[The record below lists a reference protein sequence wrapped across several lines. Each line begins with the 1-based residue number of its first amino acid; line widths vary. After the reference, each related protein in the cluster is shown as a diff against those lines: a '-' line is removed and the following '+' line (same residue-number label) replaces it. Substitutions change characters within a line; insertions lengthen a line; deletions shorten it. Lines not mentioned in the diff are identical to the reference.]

1 MTGGIRQFDYNHKV
15 DKLVSTHPLGD
26 FICVRCKRNALKLAQ
41 KDNQIGS
48 KMHVLGMIV
57 DDDGARMGA
66 GVASHEQRKHP
77 LKSATLSS
85 TL

>member
-1 MTGGIRQFDYNHKV
+1 MTGRIRQFDYNHKV

-26 FICVRCKRNALKLAQ
+26 FICVRCKRNTLKLAQ
-41 KDNQIGS
+41 KIITLDL
-48 KMHVLGMIV
+48 KMHVGMIV
-57 DDDGARMGA
+57 GDEDARMGA
-66 GVASHEQRKHP
+66 GVDSHEQRKHP

>member
-48 KMHVLGMIV
+48 KNARGGYDS
-57 DDDGARMGA
+57 DDNGARMGA
-66 GVASHEQRKHP
+66 GVDSHEQRKHP
-77 LKSATLSS
+77 RKSATLSS

>member
-41 KDNQIGS
+41 KDNHI
-48 KMHVLGMIV
+48 MHVGMIV
-57 DDDGARMGA
+57 GDDGARMGA
-66 GVASHEQRKHP
+66 GVDSHERRKHP
-77 LKSATLSS
+77 LKSASLSS
-85 TL
+85 TF